1 MDKITISEFRANI
14 SHYKGLIQA
23 GARIRVTEHGKTA
36 FIAVPPSDDAAGAR
50 LWLKSLATSAKIK
63 NVESPLTEAWNAQD
77 GKHTGRL

>member
-36 FIAVPPSDDAAGAR
+36 FIAAPPSDDAAGAQK
-50 LWLKSLATSAKIK
+50 WLKSIAPSTRIK
-63 NVESPLTEAWNAQD
+63 DVESPLTEAWNAED
-77 GKHTGRL
+77 DTDHL